1 MNKMKIFGIILGSI
15 AILILISVATG
26 SYRYIM
32 APFFGAIEQQLE
44 IESGASRTYNYN
56 WFFNKCS
63 AIQSKELTLQHL
75 MQEPNPTEMQRT
87 NISGLIAA
95 RNSDITEY
103 NARASA
109 VGTQGRFRS
118 DNLPERIP
126 LGNFNGN
133 SITVCN

>member
-1 MNKMKIFGIILGSI
+1 MKTIGVILGFI
-15 AILILISVATG
+15 ALLILISVATG
-26 SYRYIM
+26 TFRYVM
-32 APFFGAIEQQLE
+32 APFFGAIEQQIE

-75 MQEPNPTEMQRT
+75 MQELNPTEMQTT
-87 NISGLIAA
+87 NISGLMAS
-95 RNSDITEY
+95 RNADITEY

-109 VGTQGRFRS
+109 IDTQGRFRS

-126 LGNFNGN
+126 LGNFNGS